1 MPDIPLPFACS
12 RCMECCR
19 RVHLLAETAAMD
31 RGDGV
36 CRHLDEDNAGC
47 RIYDHR
53 PDACRVDRQYE
64 LHYRQAMSW
73 ETFVRMNEAGC
84 RQLQALGV
92 GEATRTIPAATDN
105 HYVQP

>member
-1 MPDIPLPFACS
+1 
-12 RCMECCR
+12 MECCR
-19 RVHLLAETAAMD
+19 RVHLLPETAAMD

-47 RIYDHR
+47 RIYDQR

-64 LHYRQAMSW
+64 LRYRQAMTW

-84 RQLQALGV
+84 RQLQTLAG
-92 GEATRTIPAATDN
+92 GEAARAMTASTGNR
-105 HYVQP
+105 